1 MIRKSSV
8 IQWNRQNAILF
19 HETIPLKLVPLF
31 ISEGGEVAN
40 SVNIDWHIA
49 DHIYWLTEAFLYGRQ
64 N

>member
-49 DHIYWLTEAFLYGRQ
+49 DHIY
-64 N
+64 